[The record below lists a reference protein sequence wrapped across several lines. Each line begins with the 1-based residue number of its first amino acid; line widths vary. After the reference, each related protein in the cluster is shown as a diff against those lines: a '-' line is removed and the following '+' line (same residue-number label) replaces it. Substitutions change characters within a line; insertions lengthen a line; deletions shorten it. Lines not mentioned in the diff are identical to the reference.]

1 MAEPPPSAGGPAGV
15 PPAGVPSGGPLRLL
29 LVDDH
34 EMVRAGLRTFLGLQ
48 PDMEVA
54 GEAGSA
60 EQALALVPRL
70 RPDIVLLDLVLP
82 GMSGVEAVRRLRAAH
97 PEVKVVVLTSYAGQ
111 EQVLPAVRAGVSGYL
126 LKDVGPGELADA
138 LRTVHAGGA
147 SLDPSVA
154 ATVVQSVADPVR
166 DPLTPRE
173 HEVLRLVARG
183 LSNRLIAREL
193 ALSEKTVKA
202 HVSAILAK
210 LGVADRTQAALH
222 AVRNGLAED
231 A

>member
-1 MAEPPPSAGGPAGV
+1 
-15 PPAGVPSGGPLRLL
+15 
-29 LVDDH
+29 
-34 EMVRAGLRTFLGLQ
+34 MVRTGLRTFLGLQ
-48 PDMEVA
+48 PDMTVV
-54 GEAGSA
+54 GEAGTA

-70 RPDIVLLDLVLP
+70 RPDVVLMDLVLP

-97 PEVKVVVLTSYAGQ
+97 PEIKVVVLTSFAGQ
-111 EQVLPAVRAGVSGYL
+111 EAVLPAVRAGAAGYL
-126 LKDVGPGELADA
+126 LKDVGPMELAGA
-138 LRTVHAGGA
+138 LRAVHAGGSPLHPA
-147 SLDPSVA
+147 VA
-154 ATVVQSVADPVR
+154 ATVMHSVAAEER

-202 HVSAILAK
+202 HVSAVLGK

-222 AVRNGLAED
+222 AVRHGLVD
-231 A
+231 DQP